1 MHQQL
6 DTRNEQL
13 RITKTC
19 PIKWGQIK
27 LPNTLRI
34 LVTAATPEKQN
45 TKKSLR
51 GGGILLGRKNHFQ
64 I

>member
-1 MHQQL
+1 MCIC
-6 DTRNEQL
+6 NEGEL
-13 RITKTC
+13 PT
-19 PIKWGQIK
+19 

-45 TKKSLR
+45 SKKSLR